1 MNPREQAQMN
11 TTLAGLQKRGDVFT
25 RNMLNAKIQ
34 VQTLQ
39 QALKDADALIA
50 KNTQRNKKKAIGLL
64 NLHTQT
70 ANEAYQRADGLD
82 PTKLADINQKKLV
95 GNLEAR
101 LNKALIR
108 HSETVNENNAIKAK
122 INKCRRKRKN
132 DDFNRMALEK
142 KLQMVQD
149 KLDVVMN
156 TAAEASEQ
164 RQKATDQKLQIME
177 QNIDEQNEFNREYN
191 DLSDY
196 IVQEN
201 NLLEESISKAAMAVK
216 FDDAIGDVDTRGS
229 LTVDREQEIK
239 NNLATLT
246 RDLDGGEKEIISFDK
261 KIASYKANFDRLRD
275 VSGLQSIDDIVSVFI
290 KNEEETFSL
299 FNFIQTVNQETDH
312 LAEQVRFV
320 MIDYCAERGR
330 KEGEG
335 LM

>member
-196 IVQEN
+196 IV
-201 NLLEESISKAAMAVK
+201 
-216 FDDAIGDVDTRGS
+216 
-229 LTVDREQEIK
+229 
-239 NNLATLT
+239 
-246 RDLDGGEKEIISFDK
+246 
-261 KIASYKANFDRLRD
+261 
-275 VSGLQSIDDIVSVFI
+275 VF
-290 KNEEETFSL
+290 
-299 FNFIQTVNQETDH
+299 
-312 LAEQVRFV
+312 
-320 MIDYCAERGR
+320 
-330 KEGEG
+330 
-335 LM
+335 